1 MGNRGKICKRGK
13 IGGTPDRR
21 PRRVKIVI
29 APDSFKESLTAEQ
42 AAHAMAAGVRRV
54 LPDAEIALV
63 PMADGGEGTAATI
76 ARAQGGRMV
85 RVPVRDALGRPS
97 QAEFALVRGLAI
109 IEVATAVGL
118 AQLDPEDRL
127 PLRATTVGVADLVLA
142 ALDHGATRLLIGLGG
157 TATNDGGAG
166 LLAGLGARL
175 AFDPD
180 PTNQLIFDDRA
191 PTPEHLSRVV
201 GVELGG
207 LDSRLGSV
215 EMELACDVTNV
226 LLGEAGASRVFGP
239 QKGATPADV
248 EVLEAAMDR
257 WIDALERAAGV
268 EVRDIPGAGAAG
280 GLGAPFFALGAVRR
294 AGVEIVAEEVG
305 LAAALAGADLVLTG
319 EGSIDSQTLGGK
331 TPHGVAQLAKVQVPA
346 VRVCAF
352 GGRVELGPKEAGA
365 VGLDQVVCITP
376 SGMPLAQALERAAE
390 NLTEA
395 VATTLAQ

>member
-1 MGNRGKICKRGK
+1 M
-13 IGGTPDRR
+13 
-21 PRRVKIVI
+21 KIVI

-175 AFDPD
+175 IYPQAQI
-180 PTNQLIFDDRA
+180 NDDRP
-191 PTPEHLSRVV
+191 PTPEDLSQLVA
-201 GVELGG
+201 VELDG

-226 LLGEAGASRVFGP
+226 LLGPEGASRVFGP
-239 QKGATPADV
+239 QKGASPVDV
-248 EVLEAAMDR
+248 EVLEAAMGHWADV
-257 WIDALERAAGV
+257 LEAGAH
-268 EVRDIPGAGAAG
+268 VRVRGIPGAGAAG
-280 GLGAPFFALGAVRR
+280 GLGAAFFALGAVRR

-352 GGRVELGPKEAGA
+352 GGRVELGPKEGGA

-390 NLTEA
+390 NLASA
-395 VATTLAQ
+395 VATTLTSAVATTLTQ

>member
-1 MGNRGKICKRGK
+1 M
-13 IGGTPDRR
+13 
-21 PRRVKIVI
+21 KIVI

-175 AFDPD
+175 IYPQAQI
-180 PTNQLIFDDRA
+180 NDDRPPA
-191 PTPEHLSRVV
+191 PEDLSQLVA
-201 GVELGG
+201 VELDG

-226 LLGEAGASRVFGP
+226 LLGPEGASRVFGP
-239 QKGATPADV
+239 QKGASPVDV
-248 EVLEAAMDR
+248 EVLEAAMGHWADV
-257 WIDALERAAGV
+257 LEAGAHV
-268 EVRDIPGAGAAG
+268 RVRDIPGAGAAG
-280 GLGAPFFALGAVRR
+280 GLGAAFFALGAVRR

-352 GGRVELGPKEAGA
+352 GGRVELGPKEGGA

-395 VATTLAQ
+395 VATTLTSAVATTLTQ

>member
-1 MGNRGKICKRGK
+1 M
-13 IGGTPDRR
+13 
-21 PRRVKIVI
+21 KIVI

-127 PLRATTVGVADLVLA
+127 PRRATTVGVADLVLA

-175 AFDPD
+175 IYPQAQI
-180 PTNQLIFDDRA
+180 NDDRP
-191 PTPEHLSRVV
+191 PTPEDLSQLVA
-201 GVELGG
+201 VELDG

-226 LLGEAGASRVFGP
+226 LLGPEGASRVFGP
-239 QKGATPADV
+239 QKGASPVDV
-248 EVLEAAMDR
+248 EVLEAAMGHWADV
-257 WIDALERAAGV
+257 LEAGAHV
-268 EVRDIPGAGAAG
+268 RVRDIPGAGAAG
-280 GLGAPFFALGAVRR
+280 GLGAAFFALGAVRR

-352 GGRVELGPKEAGA
+352 GGRVELGPKEGGA

-390 NLTEA
+390 NLASA
-395 VATTLAQ
+395 VATTLTSAVATTLTQ

>member
-1 MGNRGKICKRGK
+1 M
-13 IGGTPDRR
+13 
-21 PRRVKIVI
+21 KIVI

-175 AFDPD
+175 IYPQAQI
-180 PTNQLIFDDRA
+180 NDDRP
-191 PTPEHLSRVV
+191 PTPEDLSQLVA
-201 GVELGG
+201 VELDG

-226 LLGEAGASRVFGP
+226 LLGPEGASRVFGP
-239 QKGATPADV
+239 QKGASPVDV
-248 EVLEAAMDR
+248 EVLEAAMGHWADV
-257 WIDALERAAGV
+257 LEAGAHV
-268 EVRDIPGAGAAG
+268 RVRDIPGAGAAG
-280 GLGAPFFALGAVRR
+280 GLGAAFFALGAVRR

-352 GGRVELGPKEAGA
+352 GGRVELGPKEGGA

-376 SGMPLAQALERAAE
+376 SGIPLAQALERAAE
-390 NLTEA
+390 NLASA
-395 VATTLAQ
+395 VATTLASAVATTLTQ

>member
-1 MGNRGKICKRGK
+1 
-13 IGGTPDRR
+13 
-21 PRRVKIVI
+21 
-29 APDSFKESLTAEQ
+29 
-42 AAHAMAAGVRRV
+42 
-54 LPDAEIALV
+54 
-63 PMADGGEGTAATI
+63 MADGGEGTAATI

-175 AFDPD
+175 IYPQAQI
-180 PTNQLIFDDRA
+180 NDDRP
-191 PTPEHLSRVV
+191 PTPEDLSQLVA
-201 GVELGG
+201 VELDG

-226 LLGEAGASRVFGP
+226 LLGPEGASRVFGP
-239 QKGATPADV
+239 QKGASPVDV
-248 EVLEAAMDR
+248 EVLEAAMGHWADV
-257 WIDALERAAGV
+257 LEAGAHV
-268 EVRDIPGAGAAG
+268 RVRDIPGAGAAG
-280 GLGAPFFALGAVRR
+280 GLGAAFFALGAVRR

-352 GGRVELGPKEAGA
+352 GGRVELGPKEGGA

-390 NLTEA
+390 NLASA
-395 VATTLAQ
+395 VATTLASAVATTLTQ